1 MSGTATITTPTPTLE
16 PTTFRLPKPG
26 SGGDRFFGFS
36 RAWYYNAEKNG
47 WLRLIR
53 IRAAGRE
60 RGVTLVP
67 YQAVAEFVRAQ
78 MEAQDKEQLPF

>member
-1 MSGTATITTPTPTLE
+1 MPATTIAMPTPEAVALRPE
-16 PTTFRLPKPG
+16 TFRLPKPG
-26 SGGDRFFGFS
+26 SGGDKFFGLS
-36 RAWYYNAEKNG
+36 RAWYYNAEKKG
-47 WLRLIR
+47 WLKLIR

-78 MEAQDKEQLPF
+78 MEAQEGE